1 MRPVNDERVSLY
13 LPCRPSL
20 HKHAPSPRL
29 KPVALPDYLF
39 TFLWGVLKTAQ
50 TVNVRPFN
58 FFVKCKAQTEREIRL
73 LVCGRDAGLG
83 LELVLG
89 SGGVA

>member
-1 MRPVNDERVSLY
+1 MTSEFLSICLATPLCTNTPL
-13 LPCRPSL
+13 
-20 HKHAPSPRL
+20 AT
-29 KPVALPDYLF
+29 PVALPDYLF

-73 LVCGRDAGLG
+73 LVCGRDERGWGLNWY
-83 LELVLG
+83 
-89 SGGVA
+89 